1 MMSTA
6 ARKARKRAGI
16 PLAKPAKTP
25 TAPYLPA
32 GEVPT
37 LGLTS
42 KAEIL
47 AGILI
52 RGR

>member
-1 MMSTA
+1 MSTA

-16 PLAKPAKTP
+16 PHVKPAKRP
-25 TAPYLPA
+25 TAPYLRA
-32 GEVPT
+32 GTVPT

-47 AGILI
+47 AGIVI
-52 RGR
+52 RGER

>member
-1 MMSTA
+1 MSTT

-16 PLAKPAKTP
+16 KHTKPVKTP
-25 TAPYLPA
+25 TYRWVDAH
-32 GEVPT
+32 GHRG

-42 KAEIL
+42 GPEIL

-52 RGR
+52 RGA